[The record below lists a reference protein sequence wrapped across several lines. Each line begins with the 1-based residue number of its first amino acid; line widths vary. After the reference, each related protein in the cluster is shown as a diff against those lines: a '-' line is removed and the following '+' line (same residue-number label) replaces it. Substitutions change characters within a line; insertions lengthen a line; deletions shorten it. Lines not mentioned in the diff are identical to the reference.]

1 VTAGPAIEVVAV
13 EWLWKTA
20 PRSGGTREE
29 RIRVG
34 IAWIDV
40 ICHVCR
46 REFRATKAGSVG
58 QPGFYPMFYSVT
70 IACDC
75 GALVGL
81 TKDDLFRQRTRVPD
95 PRIRDSNRT

>member
-1 VTAGPAIEVVAV
+1 MTARPAIEVVTV

-20 PRSGGTREE
+20 PRSGGAREE

-46 REFRATKAGSVG
+46 REFRASKAASVG

-70 IACDC
+70 IACEC

-81 TKDDLFRQRTRVPD
+81 TKDDLFRQQARVHD
-95 PRIRDSNRT
+95 PKVRNGDPP